1 MFEIKPRTSI
11 LVVRTDCVLT
21 GLICWYVLVEV
32 VESQVW
38 LALCGVT
45 VVLAMGLDQC
55 ILDSGPANTN
65 HHTSTVRDSDTH
77 VLTLD
82 ILDTTTPWTPI
93 A

>member
-38 LALCGVT
+38 LAVCG
-45 VVLAMGLDQC
+45 
-55 ILDSGPANTN
+55 DSSASHGTGPVYT
-65 HHTSTVRDSDTH
+65 
-77 VLTLD
+77 
-82 ILDTTTPWTPI
+82 
-93 A
+93 